1 VRPVIAESGNYCIS
15 FRKRSPY
22 TGECWF
28 ELRDKARRR
37 RVLVP
42 GEQNIPTPE
51 RAAQLLVDH
60 SSPSEITAPH
70 ERPIYSLA
78 LAPMAEAG

>member
-1 VRPVIAESGNYCIS
+1 M
-15 FRKRSPY
+15 
-22 TGECWF
+22 
-28 ELRDKARRR
+28 
-37 RVLVP
+37 VLVP

-51 RAAQLLVDH
+51 RAAQLLADH

-78 LAPMAEAG
+78 LAPMAEAGWPTRSELLRLRSVYLYT